1 MISNPSWT
9 GLTSFTAHLY
19 HFGRRWSSLFSYF
32 QSKVD
37 SYWLMWCV
45 KLDGLICWHSLKWTV
60 KGDSWVY
67 YMIYDPN
74 WTIKSERFDFLGEP
88 SSKKQKLMITWLLT
102 VRQNAFDPLSNC
114 SNWSKSVF
122 WIVWSH
128 VIVNSEEKI
137 RWIISETA
145 CIFITWLSPLNSEL
159 DQKLCPRV
167 YISKQIALTSDSNTE
182 NCYFKIYCHALQGY

>member
-1 MISNPSWT
+1 MVISNPSWT

-19 HFGRRWSSLFSYF
+19 HFGRRWSSHFSYF

-60 KGDSWVY
+60 KGDSWVC
-67 YMIYDPN
+67 YMINEPN

-102 VRQNAFDPLSNC
+102 VRKNAFDPLSNC
-114 SNWSKSVF
+114 SNWTKSVF

-128 VIVNSEEKI
+128 VIVNLEEKVVWTKNHKITRVMWVRLYFRFFAVKSLLI
-137 RWIISETA
+137 R
-145 CIFITWLSPLNSEL
+145 
-159 DQKLCPRV
+159 
-167 YISKQIALTSDSNTE
+167 LTCMIRS
-182 NCYFKIYCHALQGY
+182 I